1 MADMR
6 EQAEKRHEELVQLFS
21 AQSESAQSDT
31 VSLINKRLFDLGNS
45 TTSLLLLPAT
55 PKIFYGR
62 DGELHKLIHLLLQDP
77 ARVAILGPGGIGK
90 TSLALAALHHPDV
103 SARYINRHFVSCES
117 AASPDEL
124 VSSIVSHLGLEPSR
138 NAPKHIFRH
147 FLSGPPSVLLLD
159 NLETAWE
166 PLASQSQVEEVLS
179 LLTDIPH
186 LTLLVTMRGAERPGR
201 VRWTRPFLAPLEPL
215 TDVAAEQTF
224 TDITGGL
231 HDDRDVR
238 ELLGLT
244 DNVPLALQLVANI
257 AAFEGYDTVLSRW
270 QREKTSLFS
279 EGRDKRS
286 NLDLSIGLSL
296 SSPRMLDS
304 PGALQLLSLLSLLPD
319 GISETDLLQ
328 IKFPIA
334 EMGRSKTTLMRTSL
348 VSLSHDKRL
357 RVLVPIREYIQHHS
371 PPPAAICRPLRRFL
385 HGLIMVWKD
394 YQHLSTAGITPR
406 IAANMGNFRTVLAH
420 GLDWN
425 EPDLT
430 ETLYS
435 IVTFDS
441 FCRISGK
448 RSSGMLDLVPPYLE
462 HLSDHRLHSAYLTEF
477 IVTGQYH
484 TIPDPAAV
492 ERIAVEHCRLAG
504 NVSGEDLF
512 LRLVHTIANRGMAF
526 PRPWS
531 VTKQR
536 WP

>member
-1 MADMR
+1 MPATTSAENRGKADSVLKYATIAASTLRDIADASPIPFLRTIAAVSLSILTMAETARTNKEECMRMVSQIDELLSVILHLCTDSEGGGMSPSTLHNIGKLADTLQKIHSFVQAQQNTSRFKRLFRHGENAAQLGECHSGLRHALDVFGVRSSLVASTEMADMR
-6 EQAEKRHEELVQLFS
+6 ERAEKRHEELVQLFS

-31 VSLINKRLFDLGNS
+31 VSLINKRLFDLGN
-45 TTSLLLLPAT
+45 
-55 PKIFYGR
+55 
-62 DGELHKLIHLLLQDP
+62 
-77 ARVAILGPGGIGK
+77 RVAILGPGGIGK

-138 NAPKHIFRH
+138 NPPKHMFRH

-166 PLASQSQVEEVLS
+166 PLVSRSQVEEVLS

-186 LTLLVTMRGAERPGR
+186 LTLLITMRGAERPGR

-215 TDVAAEQTF
+215 TDAAAEQTF
-224 TDITGGL
+224 TDITGGT

-328 IKFPIA
+328 INFPIA

-348 VSLSHDKRL
+348 VTFNII
-357 RVLVPIREYIQHHS
+357 VLHPQHYTTN
-371 PPPAAICRPLRRFL
+371 IFRRR
-385 HGLIMVWKD
+385 
-394 YQHLSTAGITPR
+394 A
-406 IAANMGNFRTVLAH
+406 
-420 GLDWN
+420 
-425 EPDLT
+425 
-430 ETLYS
+430 
-435 IVTFDS
+435 
-441 FCRISGK
+441 
-448 RSSGMLDLVPPYLE
+448 
-462 HLSDHRLHSAYLTEF
+462 
-477 IVTGQYH
+477 
-484 TIPDPAAV
+484 
-492 ERIAVEHCRLAG
+492 
-504 NVSGEDLF
+504 
-512 LRLVHTIANRGMAF
+512 
-526 PRPWS
+526 
-531 VTKQR
+531 
-536 WP
+536 